1 MPITLLSRENTGL
14 VVVDVQTKLMSV
26 MEQKKRVVDNLKK
39 LIHLSKLFNI
49 PVILT
54 EQYPRMLGSTLSE
67 IKEAFPVYNPIQK
80 MHFNCCAFSP
90 FNERLKSTGLINLIL
105 TGVETHICIFQTCLS
120 LLERGY
126 VVHVPQDAV
135 DSRTDENR
143 QVGIR
148 LMEKAGAV
156 ITSTETVIFQ
166 ILEKAGTKEFK
177 EMLKLVK

>member
-1 MPITLLSRENTGL
+1 
-14 VVVDVQTKLMSV
+14 
-26 MEQKKRVVDNLKK
+26 
-39 LIHLSKLFNI
+39 
-49 PVILT
+49 
-54 EQYPRMLGSTLSE
+54 
-67 IKEAFPVYNPIQK
+67 
-80 MHFNCCAFSP
+80 
-90 FNERLKSTGLINLIL
+90 
-105 TGVETHICIFQTCLS
+105 
-120 LLERGY
+120 
-126 VVHVPQDAV
+126 VPQDAV